1 MHLKYSHLFLY
12 ILIAASPQSGRAA
25 WWERTTVYEVYPR
38 SLQDSDGDGT
48 GDLNGIRSRLDYFAE
63 LGVEILWLT
72 PIFESP
78 MRDNGYD
85 ISNYLMIDPLFGTMG
100 DFEQLVIEAHQKGN
114 VDILV
119 SCLDTE
125 KLSSLGLKIVLDF
138 VLNHSS
144 DQHEWFQKSLLQ
156 EYPYTDY
163 YVWED
168 PKGFDENG
176 EPIPPTNWVSAF
188 RGSMWEFREERQ
200 QFYLH
205 QYLVEQPDLN
215 YRNPLII
222 EEMKNVLRYWADI
235 GVDGFRLDAV

>member
-1 MHLKYSHLFLY
+1 MLLKFSLLFFY
-12 ILIAASPQSGRAA
+12 VLIAFPPQWGKAA
-25 WWERTTVYEVYPR
+25 WWERTTIYEVYPR

-48 GDLNGIRSRLDYFAE
+48 GDLNGIRSRLDYFAD
-63 LGVEILWLT
+63 LGVETLWLT

-85 ISNYLMIDPLFGTMG
+85 ISNYLMIDPLFGTME
-100 DFEQLVIEAHQKGN
+100 DFQQLVVEAHQKGN
-114 VDILV
+114 RSTI
-119 SCLDTE
+119 SGNGFQST
-125 KLSSLGLKIVLDF
+125 SLGLKIVLDF

-144 DQHEWFQKSLLQ
+144 DQHEWFQKSLLR
-156 EYPYTDY
+156 EHPYSDY

-168 PKGFDENG
+168 PKGFDDKGN
-176 EPIPPTNWVSAF
+176 PIPPTNWVSAF

-222 EEMKNVLRYWADI
+222 EEMKNVLQFWLDI